1 MHYQMAEAIRTD
13 RSRAKDREPSLK
25 LSSLKRRLLSG
36 GAWALCSKTMT
47 ALVFLAIDALLARFL
62 TPEDLGI
69 YYLAFS
75 IVVVSTALAEL
86 GLGRAAVRLLGENFG
101 LYEPRR
107 VWHIIR
113 TVLLLGLVGASSTA
127 IIYFFL
133 GGALAKYAFNVP
145 GLAAVTGLMA
155 GWMITIT
162 LKRILTEIFRGLHDI
177 RLASIFGISAEG
189 LISGSFLLLGLG
201 ILFWMKEVTLNM
213 VILLI
218 VISGLC
224 SIFIAG
230 WALYRK
236 MKHLPRLGA
245 ESDDPM
251 NRLGVGDI
259 VRLALPMLV
268 ISMANLALTTQA
280 DVWILGMFR
289 PQGDL
294 AIYGAAAR
302 LMMLIS
308 IPLMM
313 VNSVVPPII
322 AELNAQGKKNNLE
335 RMLRTT
341 ATVAGLP
348 SLLMLVGLIFC
359 AGSILSLIY
368 GEYYKGGAM
377 VLALLGLGQVVNV
390 WAGSCGLT
398 LMMAGHQSTM
408 MWISILLSGIS
419 IGVGILAASHFGI
432 VGMAMVSAGRLICQ
446 NLLMLVFARKRV
458 GVWTHAYLA
467 PAQLVRLIKSVAHAT
482 KMF

>member
-1 MHYQMAEAIRTD
+1 MHHQMAEAIRTD
-13 RSRAKDREPSLK
+13 CSIAKEPVLSFKLPSLK
-25 LSSLKRRLLSG
+25 HRLLSG

-47 ALVFLAIDALLARFL
+47 ALVFLAIDSLLARLL
-62 TPEDLGI
+62 TPDDLGV

-75 IVVVSTALAEL
+75 IVVVSASVAEL
-86 GLGRAAVRLLGENFG
+86 GLGRAVVRLLGEGFG
-101 LYEPRR
+101 LYQSWR

-113 TVLLLGLVGASSTA
+113 MVLLLGLAGALSTA
-127 IIYFFL
+127 IIYFLF

-145 GLAAVTGLMA
+145 GLAGITGLVA

-177 RLASIFGISAEG
+177 RLASIFGISSEG
-189 LISGSFLLLGLG
+189 LISGLFLLLGLG
-201 ILFWMKEVTLNM
+201 ILLWMKDVTLNT

-224 SIFIAG
+224 SIFLAG

-236 MKHLPRLGA
+236 MKHLPRPRIEGN
-245 ESDDPM
+245 EPM
-251 NRLGVGDI
+251 NRLASGEVM
-259 VRLALPMLV
+259 RLALPMLF
-268 ISMANLALTTQA
+268 ISMASLALTTQA

-289 PQGDL
+289 PQEDL

-302 LMMLIS
+302 LTMLIG
-308 IPLMM
+308 IPLMI

-322 AELNAQGKKNNLE
+322 AELNAQGEKNNLE
-335 RMLRTT
+335 QVLRTT
-341 ATVAGLP
+341 ATLAGLP
-348 SLLMLVGLIFC
+348 SLLMLIVLIPC

-368 GEYYKGGAM
+368 GEYYRGGAM
-377 VLALLGLGQVVNV
+377 VLALLSFGQVVSV

-398 LMMAGHQSTM
+398 LMMTGHQSTM
-408 MWISILLSGIS
+408 MWISILLSCIS
-419 IGVGILAASHFGI
+419 IGVGTLAAWHFGI
-432 VGMAMVSAGRLICQ
+432 VGMAMVSAGRLIFQ

-458 GVWTHAYLA
+458 GVWTHAYLS
-467 PAQLVRLIKSVAHAT
+467 PAQLVRLIKPLARLT